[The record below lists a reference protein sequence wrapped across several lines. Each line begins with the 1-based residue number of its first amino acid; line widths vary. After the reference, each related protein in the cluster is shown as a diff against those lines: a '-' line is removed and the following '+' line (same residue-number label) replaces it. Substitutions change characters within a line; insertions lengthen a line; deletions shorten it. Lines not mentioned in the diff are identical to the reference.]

1 MNIKVFEKA
10 EIHPKAI
17 VLLRK
22 LGNVFDESDNS
33 SLVDAIVVRT
43 YTKVTDEFLKKYP
56 NVRFVV
62 RVGVG
67 LDTIDIAACKK
78 RDIQIIHSPGS
89 NANAVSELVVLQ
101 ALLLKRKL
109 FDQIDSLK
117 KNTWRDRTKIGTEIA
132 GNTIGIIGC
141 GAIGQL
147 VARKFA
153 GFDTGKIIGF
163 DPSFTDEEL
172 NNFSIVKT
180 SLSEIYK
187 TADIIT
193 LHVPL
198 TPETR
203 DMITLSEFKLMKK
216 NCILINTSRGGIVNE
231 QDLIQALH
239 QKLIRGAALDVFENE
254 PEINR
259 QLLNLDNLILTPHIG
274 ALTEE
279 AEEAMSVEAVE
290 KFISVA
296 A

>member
-290 KFISVA
+290 
-296 A
+296 